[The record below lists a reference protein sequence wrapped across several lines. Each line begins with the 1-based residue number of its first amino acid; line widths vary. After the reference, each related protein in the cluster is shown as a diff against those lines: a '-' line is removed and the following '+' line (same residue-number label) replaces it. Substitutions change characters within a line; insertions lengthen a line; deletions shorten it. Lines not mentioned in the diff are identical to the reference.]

1 MKKKELLTYNGKDG
15 KTAYVSYKGKIYD
28 MSKSE
33 AWKDGM
39 HMGRHQAGNDL
50 TEYLPQAPHGE
61 EVFTRVEQVGL
72 LEGQKTQKTSVERKE
87 SLRTLYRKFHPHPI
101 SIHFPIGLLT
111 FGALMQLLFLIAK
124 NSSFAYASFYA
135 VLCGTIS
142 AFPAVASGILSWW
155 INYGMTLTR
164 IFKNKLIGSL
174 CVLCM
179 GTLAV
184 TMKFFILPDIF
195 LGSEF
200 LSYLYNGLLF
210 MNVPVIFF
218 VAYNGGKITWPS

>member
-1 MKKKELLTYNGKDG
+1 VNKEELYTYNGKDG
-15 KTAYVSYKGKIYD
+15 KTACISYRGKIYD
-28 MSKSE
+28 VSESK

-61 EVFTRVEQVGL
+61 EVFARVEQVGVL
-72 LEGQKTQKTSVERKE
+72 GGRKTSFDRKE

-111 FGALMQLLFLIAK
+111 FGALMQLLFLVAK

-135 VLCGTIS
+135 ILCGTIS
-142 AFPAVASGILSWW
+142 VFPAVVSGILSWW
-155 INYGMTLTR
+155 INYGMIFTR

-195 LGSEF
+195 LRSEF